1 VATEDPTESDLED
14 SFPDMNDIESEA
26 ELKEALDWFENF
38 TVKYDPNDPNS
49 QFIPPRLR
57 FDESTFCIPY
67 TSKNKK

>member
-1 VATEDPTESDLED
+1 
-14 SFPDMNDIESEA
+14 MNDIESEA